1 MITIKRRVLSQ
12 LCHRSQHMNRIF
24 VGFVVITA
32 LMVMTACGGE
42 VVTPQ
47 PTMDMSPTHTPSS
60 ITTATPRVTATAPL
74 LPPAP
79 TATPTVTPTPIFHIV
94 QEGDTLGAIA
104 FQYGVS
110 VQALQAANG
119 IENPQFLQINQRLII
134 PTGEAEGE
142 VLPGLLL
149 PTPTPLPV
157 TIQGVVLYETPV
169 GSLWCLG
176 EILNT
181 SEVMLTSAQVRVVL
195 LDASSER
202 LIEATAFA
210 ATDFIPPGERSPF
223 GVLFTTPPSGWANP
237 YVTIVRSDAIAAVAD
252 TYVPMTVTD
261 VVGRPVETQFQVEG
275 MVQNADPGRAAGD
288 VSVLVTTYD
297 TEGRVTGFRR
307 GSVKVEGALEAGA
320 TAPFTVLLNFHG
332 EVPADF
338 NVISVGRIPNE

>member
-1 MITIKRRVLSQ
+1 
-12 LCHRSQHMNRIF
+12 
-24 VGFVVITA
+24 
-32 LMVMTACGGE
+32 
-42 VVTPQ
+42 
-47 PTMDMSPTHTPSS
+47 
-60 ITTATPRVTATAPL
+60 
-74 LPPAP
+74 
-79 TATPTVTPTPIFHIV
+79 
-94 QEGDTLGAIA
+94 
-104 FQYGVS
+104 VS